1 MLSSFLDKRAR
12 ELAEKYDKPND
23 FFLLSNG
30 TERKEIAEDGMAV
43 TGNFN

>member
-23 FFLLSNG
+23 FFLLSNDK
-30 TERKEIAEDGMAV
+30 EREDTTDDGMAV